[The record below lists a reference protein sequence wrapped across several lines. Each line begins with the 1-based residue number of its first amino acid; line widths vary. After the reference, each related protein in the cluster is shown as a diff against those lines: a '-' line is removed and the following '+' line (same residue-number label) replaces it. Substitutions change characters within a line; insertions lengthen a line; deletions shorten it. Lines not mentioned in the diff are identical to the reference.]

1 MPTTTL
7 LESMRDGA
15 PGYSGIMANFHPEL
29 YVWLCNNIH
38 HPNAEKVQ
46 QVLSIASLIERQL
59 YPVNSKFH
67 LKEIEKLPITTF
79 CRVQDDSLLCETFKT
94 EVYNMDALCNDA
106 YERYCK

>member
-1 MPTTTL
+1 M
-7 LESMRDGA
+7 
-15 PGYSGIMANFHPEL
+15 
-29 YVWLCNNIH
+29 
-38 HPNAEKVQ
+38 
-46 QVLSIASLIERQL
+46 LSIASLIERQL

-79 CRVQDDSLLCETFKT
+79 CRNQDDSLLCETFKT